1 MQTLVL
7 NASDEPLCITGL
19 HRAVILA
26 LGDKADIVATN
37 GSMLRSP
44 SVTIPSPSVIRLRH
58 YVHVPYRRL
67 AGNPTLAGLI
77 ARDGEGC
84 AYCSTRT
91 ADTIDHVHPKSR
103 GGSHTWLNTVAAC
116 SRCNS
121 RKSNKTV
128 KEAGMTLRVKP
139 EVPHSQL
146 WLTLAGRSRNEQ
158 WEPYLSGMSFV
169 A

>member
-19 HRAVILA
+19 HRAVVLA

-37 GSMLRSP
+37 GAMLHSP
-44 SVTIPSPSVIRLRH
+44 SMTIPSPSVIRLRH
-58 YVHVPYRRL
+58 YVHVPYKRL
-67 AGNPTLAGLI
+67 AGHPTLAGLI
-77 ARDGEGC
+77 ARDGSDC
-84 AYCSTRT
+84 AYCGVNK
-91 ADTIDHVHPKSR
+91 ADTIDHVHPRSR
-103 GGSHTWLNTVAAC
+103 GGAHTWDNTVGAC

-139 EVPHSQL
+139 TMPHSHL
-146 WLTLAGRSRNEQ
+146 WLLLAANSRDEQ
-158 WEPYLSGMSFV
+158 WAPYLTGMSFV

>member
-19 HRAVILA
+19 HRAVVLA
-26 LGDKADIVATN
+26 LGGKADIVASN
-37 GSMLRSP
+37 GAVLRSP

-58 YVHVPYRRL
+58 YVRVPHKRL
-67 AGNPTLAGLI
+67 SGNPTLAGLV
-77 ARDGEGC
+77 ARDGEDC
-84 AYCSTRT
+84 AYCIRRL

-103 GGSHTWLNTVAAC
+103 GGTHTWDNTVGAC
-116 SRCNS
+116 GKCNS

-128 KEAGMTLRVKP
+128 KEAGMTLRVIP
-139 EVPHSQL
+139 TVPHSHL
-146 WLTLAGRSRNEQ
+146 WLTLAVRSRDEQ
-158 WEPYLSGMSFV
+158 WEPYLASMSFV